1 MKKILFL
8 ITLVLVSNSCFA
20 QTKQETDSLH
30 KVLTSGQDSAKVLAL
45 ALLGYYEFDPAR
57 RLQLVSE
64 ALALARTIQFKKGEA
79 QCYHILGLHFSRIA
93 DYTKSLEYHIK
104 ALQLREKYQY
114 VEGIAVSE
122 LAIGDVY
129 SSLGNDKTALAYYF
143 KAAEQLRKGNVQNP
157 SRWVIL
163 YRSLGAVYER
173 QNKLDSALI
182 YYNRSYENDIISN
195 FHYYLSNTLTALGNV
210 HAAMG
215 NTDLA
220 FSFYKKS
227 LGKAMEYNDTSALG
241 RNYLALSKLF
251 IKTNHKDSAIYYAH
265 WSLAISGNSQLRRLT
280 VDAARQLAQL
290 YKATNDKEALR
301 YYEMAMD
308 TKDSIFSA
316 SNTAQIQ
323 ALIFSEQERQREIN
337 ENNVKEAAERKHNL
351 QYAAIAI
358 GLITFIVLFSILS
371 RSIVVKTKFIEFFG
385 VLGLLAVFEFINLF
399 IHPYLAHITNDSP
412 VLMLLILIGIGALLV
427 PLHHRLEKWMTKVM
441 VEKNKKIRLA
451 AARKTIEQLEG
462 KSDI

>member
-1 MKKILFL
+1 MKKIFFL
-8 ITLVLVSNSCFA
+8 ITLVIVSNSCFT

-45 ALLGYYEFDPAR
+45 ALLSYYEFDPPR

-79 QCYHILGLHFSRIA
+79 QCYIILGLHFLRIA
-93 DYTKSLEYHIK
+93 DYAKSLEYHIK

-227 LGKAMEYNDTSALG
+227 LGKAMEYNDISALG

-337 ENNVKEAAERKHNL
+337 ENKVKEAAERKHNL
-351 QYAAIAI
+351 QYAAIAL
-358 GLITFIVLFSILS
+358 GLITFLTLFLLLSHSIIANQKLI
-371 RSIVVKTKFIEFFG
+371 RFLGVVA
-385 VLGLLAVFEFINLF
+385 LLIVFEFINLY
-399 IHPYLAHITNDSP
+399 IHPYLAHATNDSP
-412 VLMLLILIGIGALLV
+412 LLMLLVMVCIAALLV
-427 PLHHRLEKWMTKVM
+427 PVHHRLEKWITNRL
-441 VEKNKKIRLA
+441 VEKNKRIRLA
-451 AARKTIEQLEG
+451 AAKKTIEQLEG
-462 KSDI
+462 